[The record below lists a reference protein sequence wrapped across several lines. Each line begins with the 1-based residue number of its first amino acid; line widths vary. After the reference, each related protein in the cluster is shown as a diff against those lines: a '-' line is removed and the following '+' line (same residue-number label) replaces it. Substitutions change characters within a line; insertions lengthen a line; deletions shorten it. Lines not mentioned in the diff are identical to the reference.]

1 MTFWTFGNSH
11 GKKRKERL
19 KPASRPLTSNGVGYG
34 GSNYSVSTVNLSGP
48 SLDSQLPQQIGP
60 RRPTRPWIGT
70 QGSPYPHGDSHT
82 TDSRPNLTTRPPH
95 SSSYGPVEYEPR
107 PGQLIQWAPPPN
119 LPNAVY
125 LNQNQSSN
133 QQSLLHI
140 PSAVTGGLHKASQS
154 VTNLNARYLA
164 QGAALY
170 DRMSSKLDTVITCM
184 DEERFSGDER
194 DLRLVE
200 SQGVYRDESR
210 NISQTLS
217 VPGSNSS
224 SSTNHFSKVWS
235 YSNARLPPYLPPFKV
250 YIPTYPLLCLAAQYS
265 LRAYDKP
272 KKCEREDHVKASI
285 VHGTKAMVIKS
296 MPVDDMNTIVF
307 AVRGT
312 QTFMDWTVNFAQAPT
327 APTGLLDDT
336 GNLCHTGFLCVARG
350 MIAPVAARL
359 RELLQKDPS
368 RSAASLLITGHSAGG
383 AVAQLLYAHML
394 SDTVNSELT
403 HLSGFFKRVHC
414 VTFGAP
420 PVTLLP
426 LQKSPS
432 RRHQKSLFF
441 AFANEGDPVVRA
453 DRAIVRSLLKLYV
466 TPTPDAPCPIM
477 NSVVPGMLRSK
488 KSRLKLAAQ
497 ASSMQTSNPAP
508 MWDVPSSTLSLGGR
522 VILLR
527 ERYGSQSPDDIEACQ
542 VSDEMLREVVYGDP
556 LCHTMTLYAK
566 RIEILATRAVTVS
579 GYT

>member
-1 MTFWTFGNSH
+1 MTFWTFGNTH

-19 KPASRPLTSNGVGYG
+19 KPSLRPATTNGVGHG
-34 GSNYSVSTVNLSGP
+34 GSNYSVSTVNLSRP
-48 SLDSQLPQQIGP
+48 SQELQPAQQYYPQP
-60 RRPTRPWIGT
+60 PSRPWNGS
-70 QGSPYPHGDSHT
+70 QGNSYGNPHAIV
-82 TDSRPNLTTRPPH
+82 SRPNVTMRPPH
-95 SSSYGPVEYEPR
+95 TPPYGPESYGPPLV
-107 PGQLIQWAPPPN
+107 QAIQWSSPPN
-119 LPNAVY
+119 PPNAVY
-125 LNQNQSSN
+125 MNHNQSST

-140 PSAVTGGLHKASQS
+140 PSAVTGGLQKASKS
-154 VTNLNARYLA
+154 VTNLNPRCLT

-170 DRMSSKLDTVITCM
+170 DRMSSKLDAVITCM
-184 DEERFSGDER
+184 DEEKFSGDET

-200 SQGVYRDESR
+200 SHEVYRDGSR
-210 NISQTLS
+210 NVSQTLS

-224 SSTNHFSKVWS
+224 NSTNHFSKVWS
-235 YSNARLPPYLPPFKV
+235 YSNSRLPPYLPPLKV
-250 YIPTYPLLCLAAQYS
+250 YMPTYPLLCLASQYS

-272 KKCEREDHVKASI
+272 KKSEREHHVKAS
-285 VHGTKAMVIKS
+285 VFHGTKAMVIKS

-312 QTFMDWTVNFAQAPT
+312 QTFMDWTVNFAQAPCS
-327 APTGLLDDT
+327 PTDFLDDV
-336 GNLCHTGFLCVARG
+336 GNLCHSGFLCVARF

-394 SDTVNSELT
+394 SETVSSELT
-403 HLSGFFKRVHC
+403 HLTGFFKRVHC

-426 LQKSPS
+426 LQKPTA
-432 RRHQKSLFF
+432 RRHHKSLFF

-466 TPTPDAPCPIM
+466 TPTPDAPCAIM
-477 NSVVPGMLRSK
+477 TSAIPGVLKCK

-508 MWDVPSSTLSLGGR
+508 MWAIPSSTLSLGGR
-522 VILLR
+522 IVLLR
-527 ERYGSQSPDDIEACQ
+527 ERYGSQHPDDIEACQ
-542 VSDEMLREVVYGDP
+542 VSDEMLRQVVYGDP

-566 RIEILATRAVTVS
+566 RIEMLATRAVTVTGFS
-579 GYT
+579 

>member
-1 MTFWTFGNSH
+1 MTFWTIGNPH
-11 GKKRKERL
+11 AKKRKERL
-19 KPASRPLTSNGVGYG
+19 KPGTSRPATTNGVGYG
-34 GSNYSVSTVNLSGP
+34 GSNYSMSTVNLSKP
-48 SLDSQLPQQIGP
+48 SPELQPAQQYQP
-60 RRPTRPWIGT
+60 RPPSRPWHGT
-70 QGSPYPHGDSHT
+70 QSSPHGSSYST
-82 TDSRPNLTTRPPH
+82 ISRPDVGTRPPH
-95 SSSYGPVEYEPR
+95 TLPYGAESSVSPPK
-107 PGQLIQWAPPPN
+107 QTIQWSLPPN
-119 LPNAVY
+119 PPNAVY
-125 LNQNQSSN
+125 LHHNQSST

-140 PSAVTGGLHKASQS
+140 PSAVTGGLHKASKS
-154 VTNLNARYLA
+154 VTNLNARYLT

-184 DEERFSGDER
+184 DEEQFSGDER

-200 SQGVYRDESR
+200 SQDIYRDGSR
-210 NISQTLS
+210 NASQALS
-217 VPGSNSS
+217 IPGSNSS
-224 SSTNHFSKVWS
+224 NSTNHFSKVWS
-235 YSNARLPPYLPPFKV
+235 YSNSRLPPYLPPFRV
-250 YIPTYPLLCLAAQYS
+250 YMPTYPLLCLASQYS
-265 LRAYDKP
+265 LRAYEKP
-272 KKCEREDHVKASI
+272 KKREREDHVKASI
-285 VHGTKAMVIKS
+285 IHGTKAMVIKS

-312 QTFMDWTVNFAQAPT
+312 QTFMDWTVNFAQAPC
-327 APTGLLDDT
+327 APTDFLDDT
-336 GNLCHTGFLCVARG
+336 GNLCHSGFLSVARG

-394 SDTVNSELT
+394 SETVSSELT
-403 HLSGFFKRVHC
+403 YLTGFFKRVHC

-426 LQKSPS
+426 LQKSTA

-477 NSVVPGMLRSK
+477 NSVVPGVLRGK

-508 MWDVPSSTLSLGGR
+508 MWGVPSSTLSLGGR

-527 ERYGSQSPDDIEACQ
+527 ERYESQSPDDIEACQ
-542 VSDEMLREVVYGDP
+542 VSDEMLRVVVYGDP

-566 RIEILATRAVTVS
+566 RIEILATRAVTVTEYS
-579 GYT
+579 